1 MFAILIV
8 LFGVFAAGGV
18 FGALATVAAGIRAE
32 QRVWGFD
39 GVPRTVTVARRAMG
53 VYVRRA
59 AEDDGTDDTR
69 R

>member
-32 QRVWGFD
+32 QRTCRFG
-39 GVPRTVTVARRAMG
+39 GAPPTVTAARRAMG

-59 AEDDGTDDTR
+59 AEDDATDDTGR
-69 R
+69 